1 MIELTNDILLVV
13 NQIADE
19 YRKTL
24 IEDGKVA
31 SGNLKNFTTE
41 IKQSGKWFSIIF
53 NLPDYWKYVENG
65 RSAGKLPPIN
75 AIEKWIT
82 VKPIIPKSIDNKV
95 PTTHQLAFM
104 IARGIANNGIKPTRA
119 LQNSLNS
126 QATQQLEDALCNL
139 IINQLEEEINKE
151 EI

>member
-24 IEDGKVA
+24 TEDGKVA

-65 RSAGKLPPIN
+65 RSACKLPPIN

-82 VKPIIPKSIDNKV
+82 VKPIIPKAIDNKV

-104 IARGIANNGIKPTRA
+104 IARGIANKGIKPTRA
-119 LQNSLNS
+119 LQKSLNS

>member
-1 MIELTNDILLVV
+1 MIEITTDITNIVS
-13 NQIADE
+13 QIAKAYKD
-19 YRKTL
+19 TL
-24 IEDGKVA
+24 VNAGKVA
-31 SGNLKNFTTE
+31 SGNLSNFTYNIE
-41 IKQSGKWFSIIF
+41 QDNKYFSIVF

-65 RSAGKLPPIN
+65 RAAGKFPPIN

-104 IARGIANNGIKPTRA
+104 IARGIANKGIKPTRA

-126 QATQQLEDALCNL
+126 QSTQQLEDTLCNL